1 MESMKRYCEEVSDE
15 EDYSNIEDM
24 NIELVLKTSGK
35 KVRVLQDLKQKWHK
49 TFEYRE
55 KDSPQ
60 SSTPVRSSNPST
72 TEGVSTQK
80 KGRESTSNTSSKSRF
95 IKKRG
100 PKNVNVEAS

>member
-1 MESMKRYCEEVSDE
+1 MKRYCEEVSDE

-80 KGRESTSNTSSKSRF
+80 KGRESTSNTSSKSTF